1 MPLTISVITPSLNQA
16 EFLPRTIAS
25 VKAQTAAA
33 SEHIIL
39 DPGSTDGSRDIAAA
53 EKTVTLI
60 AEPDNGQA
68 DAVARGMLTA
78 RGDIIAWLNS
88 DDEYH
93 DETVFQT
100 VIDAFQSEDRPDIVY
115 GAAIYIGKDGEKLRD
130 AHVIKNPDELAGRL
144 PREVGIVQPATF
156 IARSLIERIGPPDR
170 DLHFCMDYEFWI
182 RASKAGAR
190 FKYLDRPLA
199 KARYYAENKTA
210 SLRGDSYAEV
220 VKMLKKHYGFAHLN
234 WLRRLADF
242 RLNDYDGV
250 LKNYGNEPH
259 DQQALERETHDLN
272 FRVNGDFA
280 TISRLK
286 AAGAAKIAGQTVE
299 AGNSGRQHHAA
310 VYARPIDEN
319 EKRSRSEKF
328 YTVGPQKWAFDS
340 KWLDGELGRSDSIFE
355 RASRSRASDVCIL
368 VGNGPSL
375 KKTNLDDFRGADC
388 FISNYAFLDRK
399 LLALSKYLCVTNYL
413 VAEQEPESFNL
424 LDGVIKFAPYW
435 LSYCMLATP
444 NMCYVRSVGHAE
456 FSGDFSKNISWRS
469 TVSFFSMQL
478 AYALGY
484 RKLVLVGFDH
494 SYKQPASKEGDIILQ
509 SEDDENHFDKKYFKG
524 KKWQAADTDNMEA
537 MYRLAK
543 RAYARNGREIVNC
556 TVGGKLELFRRG
568 DLASEISR
576 PARAPLLKRA
586 KAAAPAALPAD
597 IGQIARDALIDAL
610 PTELRHEIFLPTP
623 KLPMDAQLIGLRKTK
638 ELYARELDSLHR
650 RRLRALKAARGR
662 DRCFIIGNGP
672 SLNKTD
678 LEELKNEDVFATNC
692 FFLKMPELDWTPA
705 YYVVEDHLVAED
717 RAGEINALR
726 GPVKLFP
733 ANLRYVI
740 EPDDDTIFFDHRPRR
755 SFPHGF
761 DFSFDADK
769 ETFAGGT
776 VTYTCLQLAAYLG
789 YREIYLIGVDADYA
803 VPADA
808 TLTGAG
814 GVKHIDMQSDDA
826 NHFHPDYFGKGKRWH
841 EPNVDVMMR
850 AYEEARRVCGEHG
863 VAIFN
868 ATIGGKLDIFPR
880 VAYDKLFA
888 PKASP
893 DAPAPVRPKSAAA
906 PRLLLIDHTPIGDGT
921 ATGEIKANLFGGWPA
936 DRLLQIASGGKG
948 AIIRKNAVGTVSL
961 PGDRALAAAWASIA
975 RLAPELILY
984 RPVPNTAGLHALA
997 MEIIAESGLPYAVWI
1012 MDDWPAALEIRD
1024 AEQFSALDADWRKLV
1039 AGAARR
1045 FAISDE
1051 MADAFEKRYGAR
1063 FMPIANGVDPLEWP
1077 LQEKCASDRF
1087 VIRYA
1092 GSLAENMTLSTIA
1105 LVAEAV
1111 ERLADGGADIA
1122 FEIKTRPIWKRRA
1135 ADLFSRFKYTSF
1147 FTDDLTAADYRAW
1160 LQRADATVI
1169 GYNFDPESVDYI
1181 KYSIANKLPECLAS
1195 GAPLIAVGPAETTTL
1210 RKLSEIDCGIRI
1222 TEPNMLRIASEIAD
1236 LIANPRMRAEI
1247 GARAR
1252 AVAFENFNLPERR
1265 AALEKAL
1272 TEIAAQTELT
1282 QLPRAA
1288 KARVDETGVVARLLA
1303 HRTGAAHV
1311 MLDVGAHVGSSAA
1324 YFHKLGWTIFCFEP
1338 DPENRRKLTA
1348 ALGGKA
1354 GVSIDPRAVSDKK
1367 ASEVSF
1373 FSSPESTGI
1382 SGLSAFRDTHA
1393 ESARVDVTTIADIAA
1408 ERGVAAVDFLKID
1421 VEGFDF
1427 SVLKGVPWDRL
1438 KPDVVECEFEDA
1450 KTVPLGHDW
1459 RDIAQFLQDK
1469 GYAVYVSEWHPI
1481 IRYGIAHD
1489 WRRVFRFGDG
1499 DIAPDAWGNL
1509 LAFRE
1514 DLGLATVGKA
1524 FRDCLKFPDA
1534 APEAPK
1540 TQNQNGE
1547 SAKDAQAMNTPRA
1560 DTTTAPKEVAGYAA
1574 LADNLRENSPRIFA
1588 LARFFKRILK
1598 QMWARR
1604 RWTLPALFVAAG
1616 AYGLTL
1622 LPVFEGKRFE
1632 AASVIS
1638 LCFVVASILYLAF
1651 RMYALAE
1658 RLLAENAVLKLQ
1670 LEGQAAQSSRALE
1683 SVNRRIDAQTAQ
1695 SSRALESVKRLVNA
1709 KTTQSS
1715 RAIASV
1721 TRQIDAQVTALSNSL
1736 AAADRRHQDDQ
1747 QRTAKTVEGVKL
1759 NTHRLVTEIRAS
1771 NEAIGETRARI
1782 DKTDALLYDA
1792 RTKITELRKLD
1803 GKLEESRTKLL
1814 ETSVELSR
1822 QIEAVKGLAGKS
1834 LEMAKYA
1841 PPNNALLYQRFNR
1854 KLSAEHIELFGK
1866 EWAPKIGADF
1876 PPATLGYLASRACH
1890 VEAMSEGRL
1899 ATSIENIL
1907 LRTLVCFG
1915 VKRPELDILEIGTL
1929 FGIGAVIMHDALAPH
1944 FRRVRLSLL
1953 DPLDGY
1959 YASEKKDILTGQ
1971 PVNEAVLKRNIRRAG
1986 VNDEDVTIIK
1996 RLSTD
2001 ADAMKAA
2008 AKRAYDVLVIDGD
2021 HSYDGVKFDFDHYAP
2036 LVRPGGLIV
2045 IDDYHSPD
2053 WPDVTRFVDEE
2064 VSKRKGFSLLGAS
2077 WRTCV
2082 YKADA

>member
-1 MPLTISVITPSLNQA
+1 MPLTISVITPSFNQA

-33 SEHIIL
+33 IEHIIL
-39 DPGSTDGSRDIAAA
+39 DPGSADGSREIAAA
-53 EKTVTLI
+53 ENTVTLI

-68 DAVARGMLTA
+68 DAVARGMLA
-78 RGDIIAWLNS
+78 AKGDIIAWLNS
-88 DDEYH
+88 DDEYY

-130 AHVIKNPDELAGRL
+130 AHVINNPDDLAARL

-182 RASKAGAR
+182 RASKSGAK
-190 FKYLDRPLA
+190 FLHLDKPLA

-220 VKMLKKHYGFAHLN
+220 IKMLKKHYGFAHLN

-242 RLNDYDGV
+242 RLHDNDGV
-250 LKNYGNEPH
+250 LKSYGNEPH
-259 DQQALERETHDLN
+259 DQQALDHKTHDLN

-286 AAGAAKIAGQTVE
+286 SAGIARIAGQTVG

-319 EKRSRSEKF
+319 EKRSRAEKF
-328 YTVGPQKWAFDS
+328 YTVGPQKWAFDA
-340 KWLDGELGRSDSIFE
+340 KWLECELGRSDSIFE
-355 RASRSRASDVCIL
+355 RLSQSRASDACIL

-375 KKTNLDDFRGADC
+375 KKTNLDDFGGADC

-424 LDGVIKFAPYW
+424 LDCVIKFAPYW

-444 NMCYVRSVGHAE
+444 DMCYVRSVGHAE
-456 FSGDFSKNISWRS
+456 FSGDFRKNISWRS

-478 AYALGY
+478 AFALGY
-484 RKLVLVGFDH
+484 RKLLLVGFDH
-494 SYKQPASKEGDIILQ
+494 SYKQPASKEGDIIHQ

-524 KKWQAADTDNMEA
+524 KKWQAADTGNMEA

-543 RAYARNGREIVNC
+543 RAYARDGREIVNC
-556 TVGGKLELFRRG
+556 TVGGRLELFRRG
-568 DLASEISR
+568 DLAEEISKHPRR
-576 PARAPLLKRA
+576 PLWRLRQ
-586 KAAAPAALPAD
+586 AAAPAAVPAEIDQITRDSLIDVLPA
-597 IGQIARDALIDAL
+597 
-610 PTELRHEIFLPTP
+610 ELRHEIFLPTS
-623 KLPMDAQLIGLRKTK
+623 KISAEAQLIGLRKTK
-638 ELYARELDSLHR
+638 ELYVRELGALYR

-678 LEELKNEDVFATNC
+678 LGKLTDEDVFATNG

-717 RAGEINALR
+717 RAGDINALR

-740 EPDDDTIFFDHRPRR
+740 EPDADTIFFDHRPRR

-761 DFSFDADK
+761 DFSFDADQ
-769 ETFAGGT
+769 ETFSGGT

-789 YREIYLIGVDADYA
+789 YREIYLIGVDADYS

-814 GVKHIDMQSDDA
+814 RVKHIDMQSDDA

-841 EPNVDVMMR
+841 EPNVDVMMQAYAEAQR
-850 AYEEARRVCGEHG
+850 ACSERGLE
-863 VAIFN
+863 IFN
-868 ATIGGKLDIFPR
+868 ATIGGKLEIFPR
-880 VAYDKLFA
+880 VAYEDLFKPTAA
-888 PKASP
+888 PIVFAAP
-893 DAPAPVRPKSAAA
+893 DLNSSSA
-906 PRLLLIDHTPIGDGT
+906 PRLLLIDHTLIGDGT
-921 ATGEIKANLFGGWPA
+921 ATGEIKANLLAGWPA
-936 DRLLQIASGGKG
+936 DRLLQFASGHKG
-948 AIIRKNAVGTVSL
+948 ALVKKDAAQTVSIA
-961 PGDRALAAAWASIA
+961 GGWESAVASAWAAIA
-975 RLAPELILY
+975 RLAPEVILY
-984 RPVPNTAGLHALA
+984 RPVPDTPVLHALA
-997 MEIIAESGLPYAVWI
+997 MEIIAGSGLPYAVWI
-1012 MDDWPAALEIRD
+1012 MDDWPAALEMRD
-1024 AEQFSALDADWRKLV
+1024 AEQYAMLDADWRKLIT
-1039 AGAARR
+1039 GAARR
-1045 FAISDE
+1045 FAISEE
-1051 MADAFEKRYGAR
+1051 MADAFEKRYCAP
-1063 FMPIANGVDPLEWP
+1063 FTPVANGVDSVDWP
-1077 LQEKCASDRF
+1077 EPVKSESNRF

-1111 ERLADGGADIA
+1111 EHLAGNGADIA

-1135 ADLFSRFKYTSF
+1135 ADLFGRFKHTSF
-1147 FTDDLTAADYRAW
+1147 FTDDLSAADYRTW

-1169 GYNFDPESVDYI
+1169 GYNFDPESLDYI
-1181 KYSIANKLPECLAS
+1181 KYSVANKLPECLAS
-1195 GAPLIAVGPAETTTL
+1195 GAPLIAVGPPDTSTIRRLA
-1210 RKLSEIDCGIRI
+1210 EIDCAICI
-1222 TEPNMLRIASEIAD
+1222 TEPNMAQIAAALAD
-1236 LIANPRMRAEI
+1236 LMANPERRSEI

-1252 AVAFENFNLPERR
+1252 VVAFEKFNLPERR
-1265 AALEKAL
+1265 AILEKAL
-1272 TEIAAQTELT
+1272 NDIAAPNVLT
-1282 QLPRAA
+1282 PLPRTA

-1303 HRTGAAHV
+1303 LRKGGAHV
-1311 MLDVGAHVGSSAA
+1311 MFDIGAHVGSSAA
-1324 YFHKLGWTIFCFEP
+1324 YFHQLGWTIFCFEP

-1348 ALGGKA
+1348 AFRGKE
-1354 GVSIDPRAVSDKK
+1354 GVSIDPRAVSDKT

-1393 ESARVDVTTIADIAA
+1393 ESARVDVTTIAEIAK
-1408 ERGVAAVDFLKID
+1408 ERGVTGVDFLKID

-1427 SVLKGVPWDRL
+1427 SVLRGVPWDRL
-1438 KPDVVECEFEDA
+1438 KPDVIECEFEDA
-1450 KTVPLGHDW
+1450 KTIPLGHGW
-1459 RDIAQFLQDK
+1459 RDMAQFLQDK

-1481 IRYGIAHD
+1481 VRYGIAHD
-1489 WRRVFRFGDG
+1489 WRRVFRFGDD
-1499 DIAPDAWGNL
+1499 DIATDAWGNL
-1509 LAFRE
+1509 LAFR
-1514 DLGLATVGKA
+1514 DDPGLAAINGA
-1524 FRDCLKFPDA
+1524 FRDCLKFPQAASKAAGHPAGIQHRNGASDKDPKTMPAPVVKATA
-1534 APEAPK
+1534 AP
-1540 TQNQNGE
+1540 GE
-1547 SAKDAQAMNTPRA
+1547 IG
-1560 DTTTAPKEVAGYAA
+1560 GYAA
-1574 LADNLRENSPRIFA
+1574 LAHTLRDRSPRAFA
-1588 LARFFKRILK
+1588 LARFIKRILR
-1598 QMWARR
+1598 QVWARR
-1604 RWTLPALFVAAG
+1604 LWTLPALFVAVG
-1616 AYGLTL
+1616 AYALTL
-1622 LPVFEGKRFE
+1622 LPIFEGKRFE
-1632 AASVIS
+1632 AAGVIS
-1638 LCFVVASILYLAF
+1638 LFFIAASILYLAF
-1651 RMYALAE
+1651 RMFSLAE
-1658 RLLAENAVLKLQ
+1658 RLLAENATLRLQ
-1670 LEGQAAQSSRALE
+1670 IEG
-1683 SVNRRIDAQTAQ
+1683 QTAQ
-1695 SSRALESVKRLVNA
+1695 SARALATVKRQFDA
-1709 KTTQSS
+1709 Q
-1715 RAIASV
+1715 SV
-1721 TRQIDAQVTALSNSL
+1721 TLSKSF
-1736 AAADRRHQDDQ
+1736 AVADQRHRADQ
-1747 QRTAKTVEGVKL
+1747 RRTADLAEAARL
-1759 NTHRLVTEIRAS
+1759 NAHRLALAIRDA
-1771 NEAIGETRARI
+1771 NEAINQAKERI
-1782 DKTDALLYDA
+1782 ENTDALLYDA
-1792 RTKITELRKLD
+1792 RTKIKGLRNADEKLAEAD
-1803 GKLEESRTKLL
+1803 ERAI
-1814 ETSVELSR
+1814 R
-1822 QIEAVKGLAGKS
+1822 QIEAAKGLAGKS
-1834 LEMAKYA
+1834 LELAKSA

-1854 KLSAEHIELFGK
+1854 KLSAEHIDMFSR
-1866 EWAPKIGADF
+1866 EWAPKIGTEF

-1907 LRTLVCFG
+1907 LRTLVCFDIH
-1915 VKRPELDILEIGTL
+1915 RPELDILEIGTL

-1944 FRRVRLSLL
+1944 FKRVRLSLL

-1971 PVNEAVLKRNIRRAG
+1971 PVNEAVLKRNLQRAR
-1986 VNDEDVTIIK
+1986 VNDENVTIIK

-2008 AKRAYDVLVIDGD
+2008 AERAYDVLVIDGD

-2064 VSKRKGFSLLGAS
+2064 LSKRKGFSLFGAS

-2082 YKADA
+2082 YKADS